1 MKKILSGILLLML
14 AFVLTACSSA
24 EEDVFKALEE
34 VVVQEEEFEKQ
45 QEPLVELEEKEQEIF
60 DKIMA
65 LNMDDFEEISTLAD
79 EAIKNLSAR
88 QELIDKEKSSMEKSS
103 DQFKKAEDKM
113 KSIKDDKLKEQA
125 DKISV
130 TMKERYDSYDE
141 IYSTYK
147 TSIDENK
154 KIYELLKNEDLKL
167 EDLESQIEVVNDTF
181 VKIITANETFNELTE
196 KFNDEKMDFYKAAD
210 LDVEVEK

>member
-154 KIYELLKNEDLKL
+154 KIY
-167 EDLESQIEVVNDTF
+167 
-181 VKIITANETFNELTE
+181 
-196 KFNDEKMDFYKAAD
+196 
-210 LDVEVEK
+210 

>member
-14 AFVLTACSSA
+14 AFFLTACSSA

-45 QEPLVELEEKEQEIF
+45 QNPLVELEEKEQEIF

-79 EAIKNLSAR
+79 EAIENLTAR
-88 QELIDKEKSSMEKSS
+88 QELIDKEKTSMEKSHE
-103 DQFKKAEDKM
+103 QFKKAEDKI

-141 IYSTYK
+141 IYTTYK
-147 TSIDENK
+147 TSLDENK

-196 KFNDEKMDFYKAAD
+196 KFNEEKMDFYKAAN
-210 LDVEVEK
+210 LDVETEK